1 MEFNFDLNHVE
12 NLLKT
17 ESDIH
22 VGFAADFND
31 VRSRSA
37 QVATLFVLP
46 LDEQFTESESVN
58 GQSEYLAKEMFAVM
72 ILIPVMAANEEADEQ
87 IKRLRNDVK
96 SILAGATFAGYL
108 PIKLNRGRVV
118 ELNKDTGN
126 LIYQCQ
132 FSIESNLTV
141 TTRVIT

>member
-1 MEFNFDLNHVE
+1 MQFNVDLNKVE
-12 NLLKT
+12 DLLKK
-17 ESDIH
+17 ESHTH

-31 VRSRSA
+31 VRRRSA
-37 QVATLFVLP
+37 QAATLFVLP
-46 LDEQFTESESVN
+46 LDEQFTEADSVT
-58 GQSEYLAKEMFAVM
+58 GQDEYLAKEMFAVM
-72 ILIPVMAANEEADEQ
+72 ILIPVVAANAEADEQ
-87 IKRLRNDVK
+87 IKSLRQEVK
-96 SILAGATFAGYL
+96 TILAGATFAGYE

-132 FSIESNLTV
+132 FSIECNLTV